1 MSKIISI
8 DGSKAIHLQGFE
20 TKDGIIIDDSETL
33 GDLNK
38 VDVVISED
46 MLKFLITDRGLL
58 DFLED
63 DEDVDVYIK

>member
-1 MSKIISI
+1 MSKIFSI

-20 TKDGIIIDDSETL
+20 TEDGIIIDDSETL
-33 GDLNK
+33 GDLKK

-58 DFLED
+58 DYLED
-63 DEDVDVYIK
+63 DKDVEVNIW